1 MGILNLFKRKNKT
14 KKYSDDDYVK
24 SSFIY
29 HDSLGNNIIILLSFT
44 ENYFSDAIELL
55 SATKLNT
62 KFIQTSIDIESEEL
76 DEDGNN
82 KTISKNINYLLIGG
96 SSKEFVNMFK
106 HIETIS
112 NNILGSI
119 IDELY
124 EHSHSDYFTDL
135 IDDGILNKSLF
146 KNKKSL
152 SNDIV
157 GNYIY
162 DDISKWLKLL
172 PKEFYAYDLIP
183 FIRITNKFTRDSF
196 TGDEFI
202 SYLRFE
208 ESKDNVTNE
217 ELEAIFG
224 SVIKHPTRENLIK
237 LNEPL
242 YKRSLDE
249 DELLNG
255 EIDSVELDELFTQQY
270 DRFNAIVDDSV
281 NYVDIDEKLSE
292 DDPEYNDLLEEDNNE
307 Y

>member
-14 KKYSDDDYVK
+14 KKYSDDDYIK

-29 HDSLGNNIIILLSFT
+29 HDSLGNNIVILLSFT

-55 SATKLNT
+55 SVTKLNT

-124 EHSHSDYFTDL
+124 EYSHSDYFTDL

-242 YKRSLDE
+242 YKRALDE

>member
-1 MGILNLFKRKNKT
+1 MGFLNLFKRKNKT

-29 HDSLGNNIIILLSFT
+29 HDSLGNNIVILLSFT

-55 SATKLNT
+55 SASKLNT
-62 KFIQTSIDIESEEL
+62 KFIQTSIDIESE
-76 DEDGNN
+76 DVDNDDN
-82 KTISKNINYLLIGG
+82 SKIISKNINYLLIGG
-96 SSKEFVNMFK
+96 SYKEFVNMFK

-112 NNILGSI
+112 NNILSSI

-124 EHSHSDYFTDL
+124 EHSHSNYFIEL

-146 KNKKSL
+146 KNKKIL
-152 SNDIV
+152 SNDII

-183 FIRITNKFTRDSF
+183 FIRITNKFTRNSF

-208 ESKDNVTNE
+208 ESKNTVTNE
-217 ELEAIFG
+217 ELEVIFG
-224 SVIKHPTRENLIK
+224 SVIKHPTRDNLIK
-237 LNEPL
+237 LNIPL
-242 YKRSLDE
+242 YKRALLDE

-281 NYVDIDEKLSE
+281 NYVDIDEELSE
-292 DDPEYNDLLEEDNNE
+292 DDPEYNDVLEENNE